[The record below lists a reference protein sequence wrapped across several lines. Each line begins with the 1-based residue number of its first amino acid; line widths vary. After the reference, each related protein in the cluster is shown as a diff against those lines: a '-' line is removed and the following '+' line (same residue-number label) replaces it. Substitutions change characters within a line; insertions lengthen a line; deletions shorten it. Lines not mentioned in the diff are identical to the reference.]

1 MKKILVI
8 HGPNLNLLGEREREI
23 YGSQTLEEIN
33 QRLREAVS
41 KAKVEV
47 EIFQSN
53 DEGAIIDKIHSVRDK
68 ADAIIINPG
77 ALTHYSYALRDA
89 LEAVNIPVI
98 EVHLSNIYS
107 REEWRKKSVT
117 AEVAKGVI
125 AGFGAE
131 SYILAIQAAL
141 GLKSEG

>member
-23 YGSQTLEEIN
+23 YGSQTLGEIN
-33 QRLREAVS
+33 KRLEEAAS
-41 KAKVEV
+41 KAQVEV

-53 DEGAIIDKIHSVRDK
+53 DEGAIIDKIHSARGQ
-68 ADAIIINPG
+68 ADVIIINPG

-89 LEAVNIPVI
+89 LEAVNISAI

-117 AEVAKGVI
+117 AEAAKGVI

-131 SYILAIQAAL
+131 SYILAFQAAL
-141 GLKSEG
+141 RL